1 MQHLLAETGLA
12 LAAPS
17 ANRSGAV
24 SPTRAGHVL
33 ASLGGRIEAVVDGG
47 QCAQGLESTI
57 VALRPGGWQILRPG
71 PVTETQIMQ
80 LLGEPLT
87 GESGKIEAP
96 GQLVR
101 HYSPGKPMRLK
112 AGEAEVDEFMIGF
125 GPVAGDC
132 NLAEDGDLAAAASR
146 LYECLHMAA
155 SSKKRR
161 IAVASVPHKGIG
173 EAINDRL
180 RRAAA
185 LED

>member
-1 MQHLLAETGLA
+1 MGL
-12 LAAPS
+12 
-17 ANRSGAV
+17 
-24 SPTRAGHVL
+24 
-33 ASLGGRIEAVVDGG
+33 
-47 QCAQGLESTI
+47 
-57 VALRPGGWQILRPG
+57 
-71 PVTETQIMQ
+71 
-80 LLGEPLT
+80 
-87 GESGKIEAP
+87 P

-101 HYSPGKPMRLK
+101 HYSPGKPMRLD
-112 AGEAEVDEFMIGF
+112 AGEAKVDEFMIGF

-132 NLAEDGDLAAAASR
+132 NLAEDSDLAAAASR

-161 IAVASVPHKGIG
+161 IAVAPVPLEGIG